1 MSTQD
6 RSCPSCGHKDMIRFD
21 SVMLSLRDKGTT
33 ETLKDMA
40 GWRCPACSK
49 LVLTPETLAQYA
61 ETCGKAIPA
70 KK

>member
-1 MSTQD
+1 
-6 RSCPSCGHKDMIRFD
+6 MIRF
-21 SVMLSLRDKGTT
+21 SQVVLNLRDRGTT

-61 ETCGKAIPA
+61 ETRGKAIPA